1 MEKCL
6 DHPWATD
13 SDGHC
18 WKCSQER
25 EQRRMTEE
33 LMNAGIDVPMRLDS
47 VVTTIINQF
56 KQRATVGKQKY
67 GVDLDRQDLGLI
79 EWIEHAKQEHMD
91 SILYLEKIKQILETR

>member
-18 WKCSQER
+18 WKCDQER
-25 EQRRMTEE
+25 EQRRMREE
-33 LMNAGIDVPMRLDS
+33 LMNEGIDVPMRLDS
-47 VVTTIINQF
+47 VVTSIISQF
-56 KQRATVGKQKY
+56 KRRAEAGKQKY
-67 GVDLDRQDLGLI
+67 GVDLDREDLTLL

-91 SILYLEKIKQILETR
+91 AILYLEKIKQMLEKQ